1 MAHIEQ
7 FFREADTDGSGY
19 LTVQELTSV
28 LQRKGYKVKDDQKIE
43 KMFNTIDLEG
53 DKKVS
58 FDEYMQAMGQRPA
71 VEHKAAHL
79 RRVARSFDKSGD
91 GKIDR
96 SELKAVFAE
105 MKSNV
110 TDAELD
116 RMMALADTDKSG
128 SLDYEEFIDRV
139 FGKQSY

>member
-1 MAHIEQ
+1 MAHVEQ
-7 FFREADTDGSGY
+7 FFREADTDGSGF

-28 LQRKGYKVKDDQKIE
+28 LQKKGYKVKNAQEIE
-43 KMFNTIDLEG
+43 KMFHAMDVEG

-71 VEHKAAHL
+71 TEHKAAHL
-79 RRVARSFDKSGD
+79 RRIARSFDKSGD

-96 SELKAVFAE
+96 SELKAIFTE
-105 MKSNV
+105 MKSEV

-116 RMMALADTDKSG
+116 RMMAAADKDSSG
-128 SLDYEEFIDRV
+128 SLDYEEFIERV
-139 FGKQSY
+139 FGKQSS